1 MATDDRARVPAG
13 RREGGRFANENRETA
28 ASVSDLAG
36 GEYAPEKANPYAD
49 GLPEKPAWLPTDSDI
64 EDTEANRES
73 LLSLARDHAAYYG
86 EPAWANTVSVD
97 DLEYSAPELYGKWM
111 ASDDYDPDA
120 DTLRPDDYGSGYQAV
135 DHETLLDDAWHMRS
149 DIVQEAYDEDVDDF
163 TGGGSAESLAAITTA
178 NGLTVGERERRMA
191 KVAALP
197 DDYEMEWGTPTM
209 LDGTKGDGYVS
220 DVLVCEGGEPVPDRG
235 WEVLRGHRSPYVSGP
250 DNGVFSPDE
259 DASGRQILGWAVAG
273 GYDEAALC
281 EVDDENGEPVGWCV
295 QVRRPDGR

>member
-1 MATDDRARVPAG
+1 MRWFTFDRTPGEKMDPDEFQNRALQAATLAGLVDSPSPGEWLRNINVPAMMVVAERHDG
-13 RREGGRFANENRETA
+13 SDRLLVCFPQCEGDEALETRTARELGGAVQGVPRETEPPSSIGRGDLRVVHSHVKRNA
-28 ASVSDLAG
+28 RLSRASQDGADVTKLT
-36 GEYAPEKANPYAD
+36 APE
-49 GLPEKPAWLPTDSDI
+49 
-64 EDTEANRES
+64 
-73 LLSLARDHAAYYG
+73 
-86 EPAWANTVSVD
+86 
-97 DLEYSAPELYGKWM
+97 
-111 ASDDYDPDA
+111 
-120 DTLRPDDYGSGYQAV
+120 
-135 DHETLLDDAWHMRS
+135 
-149 DIVQEAYDEDVDDF
+149 DDF
-163 TGGGSAESLAAITTA
+163 TGGGNAESLAAITTA

-197 DDYEMEWGTPTM
+197 DDYELEWGTPTM

-220 DVLVCEGGEPVPDRG
+220 DVLDCEGGEPVPDRG

-295 QVRRPDGR
+295 QVSRHDGR